1 MNRSRELRIALL
13 LLVIF
18 LAGGGAGFFLRSR
31 FAPEESVVRRGP
43 RLSQAER
50 EERLFSELN
59 DSLKLTE
66 EQRTRIRRQIG
77 DGGKERTALNRRR
90 LEDRLQLFERLAG
103 NIRTNLTQPQQ
114 QIFDQRVR
122 QVRRTFRR
130 MIERESAER

>member
-1 MNRSRELRIALL
+1 MERSREIRIALL

-18 LAGGGAGFFLRSR
+18 LGGGGAGFFLRSR
-31 FAPEESVVRRGP
+31 FVTEENAIRRGP

-66 EQRTRIRRQIG
+66 EQRNRIRQQIA
-77 DGGKERTALNRRR
+77 DGGKERIAVNRRR
-90 LEDRLQLFERLAG
+90 LEDRLQSFEHLAG
-103 NIRTNLTQPQQ
+103 NIRTNLTQQQQ

-122 QVRRTFRR
+122 QVRRLFRR
-130 MIERESAER
+130 MIDRESTQP